1 LAVEE
6 KGYLHARFGLGE
18 YTELKFF
25 PTGIRAGQL
34 IGLVETIS
42 EFGGKSVELYKVAEE
57 MNVTIETLL
66 PLLRAAQMLHL
77 VAVSKGDV
85 SLTKI
90 GQEMVDAR
98 DKRAIYGGQLAK
110 IEPFYTA
117 VRMAEAGPFTAE
129 DLAAEL
135 ASKAAGWVDSN
146 YIDPLIL
153 RDMLVHWAIY
163 ARLLEYDGQE
173 GKFTK
178 SKFLNESP
186 KGSQLA

>member
-1 LAVEE
+1 MQAHFTLC
-6 KGYLHARFGLGE
+6 E

-34 IGLVETIS
+34 IGLIEIIS
-42 EFGGKSVELYKVAEE
+42 EFGGRAVDLYKVAEE

-66 PLLRAAQMLHL
+66 PLLKAAQMLHL
-77 VAVSKGDV
+77 VTVSKGDV

-90 GQEMVDAR
+90 GQEMVNMK

-117 VRMAEAGPFTAE
+117 VKMAENGPFTAE

-146 YIDPLIL
+146 YIDPAIL

-163 ARLLEYDGQE
+163 AKLLEYDGQE

-178 SKFLNESP
+178 FIDKEAVRGN
-186 KGSQLA
+186 QLA